1 MRLLRL
7 TATLV
12 AIGGVG
18 AVIAAGRRK
27 RRAGTPASG
36 QRDWQAVDR
45 AGLESF
51 PASDPPSWTLG

>member
-7 TATLV
+7 AATLV
-12 AIGGVG
+12 AIGGAG
-18 AVIAAGRRK
+18 AVIVAGRRK
-27 RRAGTPASG
+27 RGAVPAPG
-36 QRDWQAVDR
+36 QRDWQAVDQ